1 MAVSI
6 WGRVFVGLG
15 VIAGILLVVGIIALI
30 LNFGARPKTEPA
42 AGESLT
48 VSERVDAPVEPS
60 LEVGTAAYHPTE
72 VAVAPLVQSSYYPR
86 RVEFQGRL
94 HPRRESRLGFEV
106 AGLVQDVWAEV
117 GQAVEQGQPL
127 ASLDTQLLEAQKS
140 ELLAQ
145 ERRAAATLNELE
157 AGSRLTTR
165 RAAAAELAAVDA
177 EWGRARQRR
186 ERDQELY
193 DRGAISQQEW
203 EAVVSAEEALRQQ
216 RTAAE
221 QRLLELEE
229 GPRQEQ
235 IAAQQALVEALASQR
250 RAIELQLEKTTLR
263 APYDGVLV
271 EQYVDQGHVVM
282 AGQMAFDLVQAT
294 ELEARIGVPPAVAD
308 QLVIGQRYRL
318 SVGEN
323 RGESGQSQRSLDA
336 ELCRKVPLVD
346 PATQT
351 VEMIF
356 RVVPTEAE
364 AGAWVPG
371 RLTTLTWE
379 AAVPTPGYWVPNDA
393 LVRGRRGLWSV
404 YEFQGELPDPSKFID
419 SNLPGVREG
428 STGSGGS
435 LASEGMPGTP
445 YLGTIRTHQIEV
457 LYSQRSASYVRG
469 TLPPAGWVIVEGAH
483 RLIEGQ
489 AVQTSR
495 VLSPAEFS
503 GSNASRFEP
512 SEADPRDADPRDA
525 IPPSTEETPV
535 SANGLGSRSF

>member
-1 MAVSI
+1 M
-6 WGRVFVGLG
+6 
-15 VIAGILLVVGIIALI
+15 
-30 LNFGARPKTEPA
+30 
-42 AGESLT
+42 
-48 VSERVDAPVEPS
+48 
-60 LEVGTAAYHPTE
+60 
-72 VAVAPLVQSSYYPR
+72 
-86 RVEFQGRL
+86 
-94 HPRRESRLGFEV
+94 
-106 AGLVQDVWAEV
+106 VQDVWAEV

-177 EWGRARQRR
+177 EWSRARQRR

-294 ELEARIGVPPAVAD
+294 
-308 QLVIGQRYRL
+308 
-318 SVGEN
+318 
-323 RGESGQSQRSLDA
+323 
-336 ELCRKVPLVD
+336 
-346 PATQT
+346 
-351 VEMIF
+351 
-356 RVVPTEAE
+356 
-364 AGAWVPG
+364 
-371 RLTTLTWE
+371 
-379 AAVPTPGYWVPNDA
+379 
-393 LVRGRRGLWSV
+393 
-404 YEFQGELPDPSKFID
+404 
-419 SNLPGVREG
+419 
-428 STGSGGS
+428 
-435 LASEGMPGTP
+435 
-445 YLGTIRTHQIEV
+445 
-457 LYSQRSASYVRG
+457 
-469 TLPPAGWVIVEGAH
+469 
-483 RLIEGQ
+483 
-489 AVQTSR
+489 
-495 VLSPAEFS
+495 
-503 GSNASRFEP
+503 
-512 SEADPRDADPRDA
+512 
-525 IPPSTEETPV
+525 
-535 SANGLGSRSF
+535 